1 MGNETTKTPKPPKYI
16 MHDGYL
22 YERVPKKKIK
32 EGIIEYND
40 LQQMLFVASGG
51 KRERDDMFK
60 KIAEMM
66 GD

>member
-51 KRERDDMFK
+51 KRERDEMLK
-60 KIAEMM
+60 KITEMM